1 MSTWVS
7 VSIVFVCAQVVG
19 EVIVKRTR
27 IALSTAAGCRAVALV
42 IALVTSVAGFAAPA
56 RAQADYP
63 NRPVQMII
71 AYGAGT
77 IGDVS
82 MRILAEKL
90 SNKLG
95 KNFLVENRPGAA
107 GVVAAKAAATA
118 IPDGY
123 TLFLVGNSY
132 AISTALFKSLP
143 YDVVKDFVPISAVAT
158 FDFLV
163 ATRKDSKFKSMQDV
177 IAYAKAN
184 PGKLNIATLSPGTTQ
199 YLAVELLKVTA
210 GVDVTAV
217 TFRSSPDAA
226 GALLRGD
233 VDLDMDS
240 YAPLKP
246 LLDGGKIDVIAT
258 TGRDRVP
265 FLTGVPTV
273 IESGL
278 PNFDVTSWNGLA
290 APAGVPAPIV
300 AKLNK
305 AVNEAL
311 QTPEAQETGRKLGM
325 QMRGSTPEELQARLK
340 GDIVKWADLI
350 EKAHIPKHD

>member
-1 MSTWVS
+1 MKNAKFSLRRA
-7 VSIVFVCAQVVG
+7 FRL
-19 EVIVKRTR
+19 RT
-27 IALSTAAGCRAVALV
+27 VWLV
-42 IALVTSVAGFAAPA
+42 IAVATGSIGLLSSA

-63 NRPVQMII
+63 NRPVQLII

-95 KNFLVENRPGAA
+95 KNFVVENRPGAA
-107 GVVAAKAAATA
+107 GVIAAKAAAMA
-118 IPDGY
+118 APDGY
-123 TLFLVGNSY
+123 TLVLLGNSY

-143 YDVVKDFVPISAVAT
+143 YDVVKDFAPISAVAT

-163 ATRKDSKFKSMQDV
+163 ATKKDSKFKSMQDV

-199 YLAVELLKVTA
+199 YLAVELLKVAA

-226 GALLRGD
+226 SALLRGD

-240 YAPLKP
+240 YAPLRS
-246 LLDGGKIDVIAT
+246 LLDAGKIDVIAT
-258 TGRDRVP
+258 TGRNRVS

-278 PNFDVTSWNGLA
+278 PNFDVTSWNGVA
-290 APAGVPAPIV
+290 APTGVPAPII

-311 QTPEAQETGRKLGM
+311 QSPEAQETGRKLGM
-325 QMRGSTPEELQARLK
+325 EMRGSTTEELAARLK
-340 GDIVKWADLI
+340 GDIVKWSNLI
-350 EKAHIPKHD
+350 ETAHIPKHD

>member
-1 MSTWVS
+1 M
-7 VSIVFVCAQVVG
+7 
-19 EVIVKRTR
+19 KRAN
-27 IALSTAAGCRAVALV
+27 IALRAAGFRTIPLL
-42 IALVTSVAGFAAPA
+42 IALILTFASLASSA
-56 RAQADYP
+56 KAQADYP
-63 NRPVQMII
+63 NRPVQLII

-90 SNKLG
+90 STKLG
-95 KNFLVENRPGAA
+95 KNFVVENRPGAA
-107 GVVAAKAAATA
+107 GVIAAKAAATA
-118 IPDGY
+118 APDGY

-143 YDVVKDFVPISAVAT
+143 YDVLKDFMPISAVAT

-163 ATRKDSKFKSMQDV
+163 VAKKDSKFKSMQDV

-199 YLAVELLKVTA
+199 YLAVELLKVAA

-226 GALLRGD
+226 SALLRGD
-233 VDLDMDS
+233 VDIDMDS
-240 YAPLKP
+240 YAPLKS
-246 LLDGGKIDVIAT
+246 LLEGGKIDVIAT
-258 TGRDRVP
+258 TGRNRAP
-265 FLTGVPTV
+265 FLNGVPTV

-278 PNFDVTSWNGLA
+278 PNFDVTSWNGIA
-290 APAGVPAPIV
+290 APAGVPAPIIL
-300 AKLNK
+300 KLNK

-311 QTPEAQETGRKLGM
+311 QSSEAQETGRKLGM
-325 QMRGSTPEELQARLK
+325 EMHGSTPEELQARLK
-340 GDIVKWADLI
+340 GDIAKWSDLI

>member
-1 MSTWVS
+1 M
-7 VSIVFVCAQVVG
+7 
-19 EVIVKRTR
+19 R
-27 IALSTAAGCRAVALV
+27 TAAGLRAVWLA
-42 IALVTSVAGFAAPA
+42 VACAAAAAGISSPA

-63 NRPVQMII
+63 NRPVQLII

-90 SNKLG
+90 SSKLG
-95 KNFLVENRPGAA
+95 KNFVVENRPGAA
-107 GVVAAKAAATA
+107 GVIAAKAAAMA
-118 IPDGY
+118 APDGY
-123 TLFLVGNSY
+123 TLVLLGNSY

-143 YDVVKDFVPISAVAT
+143 YDVVKDFAPISAVAT

-163 ATRKDSKFKSMQDV
+163 ATKKDSKFKSMRDV

-199 YLAVELLKVTA
+199 YLAVELLKVAA

-226 GALLRGD
+226 SALLRGD

-240 YAPLKP
+240 YAPLRS
-246 LLDGGKIDVIAT
+246 LLDAGKIDVIAT
-258 TGRDRVP
+258 TGRNRVP

-278 PNFDVTSWNGLA
+278 PNFDVTSWNGIA
-290 APAGVPAPIV
+290 APTGVPAPII
-300 AKLNK
+300 AKLNQ

-311 QTPEAQETGRKLGM
+311 QSSEAQETGRKLGM
-325 QMRGSTPEELQARLK
+325 EMRGSTTEELAARLK
-340 GDIVKWADLI
+340 GDIAKWSNLI
-350 EKAHIPKHD
+350 ETAHIPKHD

>member
-1 MSTWVS
+1 MNNANVS
-7 VSIVFVCAQVVG
+7 L
-19 EVIVKRTR
+19 RTR
-27 IALSTAAGCRAVALV
+27 VGIRSIWLAIAIAVTTAGVPPA
-42 IALVTSVAGFAAPA
+42 A
-56 RAQADYP
+56 RAQSDYP
-63 NRPVQMII
+63 NRPVQLII

-95 KNFLVENRPGAA
+95 KNFVVENRPGAA
-107 GVVAAKAAATA
+107 GVIAAKAAALA
-118 IPDGY
+118 VPDGY
-123 TLFLVGNSY
+123 TLVLLGNSY

-143 YDVVKDFVPISAVAT
+143 YDVVKDFAPISAVAT

-199 YLAVELLKVTA
+199 YLAVELLKVAA
-210 GVDVTAV
+210 GVDVSAV
-217 TFRSSPDAA
+217 TFRNSPDAA
-226 GALLRGD
+226 SALLRGD

-240 YAPLKP
+240 YAPLRS
-246 LLDGGKIDVIAT
+246 LLDAGKIDVIAT
-258 TGRDRVP
+258 TGRNRVA

-278 PNFDVTSWNGLA
+278 PNFDVTSWNGIA
-290 APAGVPAPIV
+290 APTGVPAPII

-311 QTPEAQETGRKLGM
+311 QSPEAQETGRKLGM
-325 QMRGSTPEELQARLK
+325 EMRGSTTEELAARLK
-340 GDIVKWADLI
+340 GDIAKWSNLI
-350 EKAHIPKHD
+350 ETAHIPKHD

>member
-1 MSTWVS
+1 
-7 VSIVFVCAQVVG
+7 
-19 EVIVKRTR
+19 VKR
-27 IALSTAAGCRAVALV
+27 AKAATRAVAELRVVSLV
-42 IALVTSVAGFAAPA
+42 IAFAAVMAGLASPA

-63 NRPVQMII
+63 NRPVQLII

-90 SNKLG
+90 SSKLG

-107 GVVAAKAAATA
+107 GVIAAKAAATA
-118 IPDGY
+118 VPDGY

-143 YDVVKDFVPISAVAT
+143 YDVLKDFAPISAVAT

-163 ATRKDSKFKSMQDV
+163 VTRKDSKFKSMQD
-177 IAYAKAN
+177 IISYAKTN

-199 YLAVELLKVTA
+199 YLAVELLKVNA
-210 GVDVTAV
+210 GIDVTAV

-226 GALLRGD
+226 SALLRGD
-233 VDLDMDS
+233 VDIDMDS
-240 YAPLKP
+240 YAPLRS
-246 LLDGGKIDVIAT
+246 LLDAGKIDVIAT
-258 TGRDRVP
+258 TGRDRVA

-278 PNFDVTSWNGLA
+278 PHFDVTSWNGIA
-290 APAGVPAPIV
+290 APAGVPAPIIS
-300 AKLNK
+300 KLNK

-311 QTPEAQETGRKLGM
+311 QSSEARETGRKLGM
-325 QMRGSTPEELQARLK
+325 EMRGSTPEELGARLK
-340 GDIVKWADLI
+340 GDITKWSDLI

>member
-1 MSTWVS
+1 MLGQAS
-7 VSIVFVCAQVVG
+7 
-19 EVIVKRTR
+19 
-27 IALSTAAGCRAVALV
+27 
-42 IALVTSVAGFAAPA
+42 PA

-63 NRPVQMII
+63 NRPVQLII

-95 KNFLVENRPGAA
+95 KNFVVENRPGAA
-107 GVVAAKAAATA
+107 GVIAAKAAVTA
-118 IPDGY
+118 APDGY

-143 YDVVKDFVPISAVAT
+143 YDVVKDFAPISAVAT

-177 IAYAKAN
+177 ISYAKAN

-199 YLAVELLKVTA
+199 YLAVELLKVAA

-217 TFRSSPDAA
+217 TFRSSPDAVS
-226 GALLRGD
+226 ALLRGD
-233 VDLDMDS
+233 VDIDMDS
-240 YAPLKP
+240 YAPLKS
-246 LLDGGKIDVIAT
+246 LLEGGKIDVIAT
-258 TGRDRVP
+258 TGRNRVS

-273 IESGL
+273 MESGL
-278 PNFDVTSWNGLA
+278 SNFDVTSWNGIA
-290 APAGVPAPIV
+290 APAAVPAPII

-311 QTPEAQETGRKLGM
+311 QTSEAQETGRKLGM
-325 QMRGSTPEELQARLK
+325 EMRGSTPEELGARLK
-340 GDIVKWADLI
+340 GDIAKWSDLI

>member
-1 MSTWVS
+1 MNNANVS
-7 VSIVFVCAQVVG
+7 L
-19 EVIVKRTR
+19 RTR
-27 IALSTAAGCRAVALV
+27 VRIRSIWLTIAIAVTTAGISPA
-42 IALVTSVAGFAAPA
+42 A
-56 RAQADYP
+56 RAQSDYP
-63 NRPVQMII
+63 NRPVQLII

-95 KNFLVENRPGAA
+95 KNFVVENRPGAA
-107 GVVAAKAAATA
+107 GVIAAKAAAMA
-118 IPDGY
+118 APDGY
-123 TLFLVGNSY
+123 TLVLLGNSY

-143 YDVVKDFVPISAVAT
+143 YDVVKDFAPISAVAT

-199 YLAVELLKVTA
+199 YLAVELLKVAA

-226 GALLRGD
+226 SALLRGD

-240 YAPLKP
+240 YAPLRS
-246 LLDGGKIDVIAT
+246 LLDAGKIDVIAT
-258 TGRDRVP
+258 TGRNRVP

-278 PNFDVTSWNGLA
+278 PNFDVTSWNGIA
-290 APAGVPAPIV
+290 APTGVPAPII

-311 QTPEAQETGRKLGM
+311 QSPEAQETGRKLGM
-325 QMRGSTPEELQARLK
+325 EMRGSTTEELAARLK
-340 GDIVKWADLI
+340 GDIAKWSNLI
-350 EKAHIPKHD
+350 ETAHIPKHD

>member
-1 MSTWVS
+1 MKKAKAVT
-7 VSIVFVCAQVVG
+7 
-19 EVIVKRTR
+19 
-27 IALSTAAGCRAVALV
+27 RAVAELRVVSFV
-42 IALVTSVAGFAAPA
+42 IAFAAVMAGLASQA

-63 NRPVQMII
+63 NRPVQLII

-90 SNKLG
+90 SSQLG

-107 GVVAAKAAATA
+107 GVIAAKAAATA
-118 IPDGY
+118 APDGY

-143 YDVVKDFVPISAVAT
+143 YDVLKDFAPISAVAT
-158 FDFLV
+158 FDFFV
-163 ATRKDSKFKSMQDV
+163 VTRKDSKFKSMQD
-177 IAYAKAN
+177 IISYAKMN

-210 GVDVTAV
+210 GIDVTAV

-226 GALLRGD
+226 SALLRGD
-233 VDLDMDS
+233 VDIDMDS
-240 YAPLKP
+240 YAPLRS
-246 LLDGGKIDVIAT
+246 LLDAGKIDVIAT
-258 TGRDRVP
+258 TGRDRVA

-278 PNFDVTSWNGLA
+278 PHFDVTSWNGIA
-290 APAGVPAPIV
+290 APAGVPAPIIS
-300 AKLNK
+300 KLNK

-311 QTPEAQETGRKLGM
+311 QSSEAQETGRKLGM
-325 QMRGSTPEELQARLK
+325 EMRGSTPEELGARLK
-340 GDIVKWADLI
+340 GDITKWSDLI
-350 EKAHIPKHD
+350 DKAHIPKHD

>member
-1 MSTWVS
+1 MVACL
-7 VSIVFVCAQVVG
+7 V
-19 EVIVKRTR
+19 
-27 IALSTAAGCRAVALV
+27 AATG
-42 IALVTSVAGFAAPA
+42 ISSPA

-63 NRPVQMII
+63 NRPVQLII

-90 SNKLG
+90 SSKLG
-95 KNFLVENRPGAA
+95 KNFVVENRPGAA
-107 GVVAAKAAATA
+107 GVIAAKAAAMA
-118 IPDGY
+118 APDGY
-123 TLFLVGNSY
+123 TLVLLGNSY

-143 YDVVKDFVPISAVAT
+143 YDVVKDFAPISAVAT

-163 ATRKDSKFKSMQDV
+163 ATKKDSKFKSMQDV

-199 YLAVELLKVTA
+199 YLAVELLKVAA

-226 GALLRGD
+226 SALLRGD

-240 YAPLKP
+240 YAPLRS
-246 LLDGGKIDVIAT
+246 LLDAGKIDVIAT
-258 TGRDRVP
+258 TGRNRVP

-278 PNFDVTSWNGLA
+278 PNFDVTSWNGIA
-290 APAGVPAPIV
+290 APTGVPAPII
-300 AKLNK
+300 AKLNQ

-311 QTPEAQETGRKLGM
+311 QSSEAQETGRKLGM
-325 QMRGSTPEELQARLK
+325 EMRGSTTEELAARLK
-340 GDIVKWADLI
+340 GDIAKWSKLI
-350 EKAHIPKHD
+350 ETAHIPKHD

>member
-1 MSTWVS
+1 MNWAKV
-7 VSIVFVCAQVVG
+7 
-19 EVIVKRTR
+19 
-27 IALSTAAGCRAVALV
+27 ALRAVAEFRFVSLV
-42 IALVTSVAGFAAPA
+42 VAFAVVVAGHAHPA

-63 NRPVQMII
+63 NRPVQLII

-90 SNKLG
+90 SSKLG
-95 KNFLVENRPGAA
+95 KNFVVENRPGAA

-118 IPDGY
+118 APDGY

-143 YDVVKDFVPISAVAT
+143 YDVLKDFAPISAVAT

-163 ATRKDSKFKSMQDV
+163 VTRKDSKFKSMQDV

-199 YLAVELLKVTA
+199 YLAVELLKVAA

-226 GALLRGD
+226 SALLRGD
-233 VDLDMDS
+233 VDIDMDS
-240 YAPLKP
+240 YAPLKS

-258 TGRDRVP
+258 TGRNRVP

-278 PNFDVTSWNGLA
+278 SNFDVTSWNGIA
-290 APAGVPAPIV
+290 APAAVPAPII

-311 QTPEAQETGRKLGM
+311 QSPEAQETGRKLGM
-325 QMRGSTPEELQARLK
+325 EMRGSSPDELGARLK
-340 GDIVKWADLI
+340 GDIAKWSDLI
-350 EKAHIPKHD
+350 EKAHIPRHE

>member
-1 MSTWVS
+1 MLGQTL
-7 VSIVFVCAQVVG
+7 
-19 EVIVKRTR
+19 T
-27 IALSTAAGCRAVALV
+27 
-42 IALVTSVAGFAAPA
+42 A

-63 NRPVQMII
+63 NRPVQLII

-95 KNFLVENRPGAA
+95 KNFVVENRPGAA
-107 GVVAAKAAATA
+107 GVIAAKAAVTA
-118 IPDGY
+118 APDGY

-143 YDVVKDFVPISAVAT
+143 YDVVKDFAPISAVAT

-177 IAYAKAN
+177 ISYAKAN

-199 YLAVELLKVTA
+199 YLAVELLKVAA

-217 TFRSSPDAA
+217 TFRSSPDAVS
-226 GALLRGD
+226 ALLRGD
-233 VDLDMDS
+233 VDIDMDS
-240 YAPLKP
+240 YAPLKS
-246 LLDGGKIDVIAT
+246 LLEGGKIDVIAT
-258 TGRDRVP
+258 TGRNRVS

-273 IESGL
+273 MESGL
-278 PNFDVTSWNGLA
+278 SNFDVTSWNGIA
-290 APAGVPAPIV
+290 APAAVPAPII

-311 QTPEAQETGRKLGM
+311 QSPEAQETGRKLGM
-325 QMRGSTPEELQARLK
+325 EMRGSTPEELGARLK
-340 GDIVKWADLI
+340 SDIAKWSDLI